1 MGLKAG
7 KSEEWT
13 APVNSFI
20 KRRWWSQ
27 EGRGSDSHQA
37 FYICTNAF
45 LGTQLP
51 EQMMAV
57 SAAFNIFQAE
67 ALGTL
72 TVPKGHWWR
81 GFIAP
86 EVQQRK
92 SNYFSREILPSDLFS
107 DYFN

>member
-1 MGLKAG
+1 MNRFITEEVVATGGIGLRLPPG
-7 KSEEWT
+7 FST
-13 APVNSFI
+13 
-20 KRRWWSQ
+20 
-27 EGRGSDSHQA
+27 
-37 FYICTNAF
+37 CTNAF
-45 LGTQLP
+45 LGTQLL

-57 SAAFNIFQAE
+57 SAAFHIFQAE
-67 ALGTL
+67 ALGIL

-92 SNYFSREILPSDLFS
+92 SNYFSREILSSDLFS